1 MPGVTLICG
10 MIPISILDLTPIKQ
24 GCSIAQTMAETLELA
39 RLAERLG
46 FHRYWLVEHH
56 NTPSVAGAATA
67 VVMAHVAA
75 GTKTIRVGAGGIML
89 PNHAPLMVAEQFGTL
104 AALFPGRIDL
114 GLGRG
119 IPCDAATLQALR
131 RMPNDMADFPR
142 DVQELLFFLRP
153 SAPGQKVRA
162 IPGEGTQVPVWILSS
177 SVGGAQLAANLGL
190 PFAYAS
196 HFAPDQ
202 LDAALAAYR
211 ARFMPSPTLQKP
223 QVMLSLSVVA
233 AESDEEAQLLYSS
246 ALQATAAPLPPPI
259 PDYERTVDPQ
269 RLALIRNSLRHS
281 LVGSGETVAKGLS
294 SFIARYRPD
303 EVIATAQIY
312 DHAAHKKSLEILAN
326 ASGIAAAGS
335 ARLSAA
341 AAEG

>member
-1 MPGVTLICG
+1 

-24 GCSIAQTMAETLELA
+24 GGSIARTMSETLELA
-39 RLAERLG
+39 RHAERLG

-56 NTPSVAGAATA
+56 NTPSVGGAATA

-75 GTKTIRVGAGGIML
+75 GTSTIRVGAGGIML

-153 SAPGQKVRA
+153 AAPGQKVRA
-162 IPGEGTQVPVWILSS
+162 IPGEGANVPVWILGSS
-177 SVGGAQLAANLGL
+177 LGGAQLAAGLGL
-190 PFAYAS
+190 PFAFAS

-202 LDAALAAYR
+202 LDVALAAYR
-211 ARFMPSPTLQKP
+211 GRFVPSAALKKP
-223 QVMLSLSVVA
+223 HVMLSLSVVA
-233 AESDEEAQLLYSS
+233 ADSDEEARWHYSS
-246 ALQATAAPLPPPI
+246 ALQATTAPLPPPVR
-259 PDYERTVDPQ
+259 DYERTVDPQ
-269 RLALIRNSLRHS
+269 RLALVKNSLRHS
-281 LVGSGETVAKGLS
+281 LVGSAETVAKGLS
-294 SFIARYRPD
+294 GFIARYQPD
-303 EVIATAQIY
+303 EVIATAQIF
-312 DHAAHKKSLEILAN
+312 DHAAHMKSLELLARV
-326 ASGIAAAGS
+326 SGVSAAGS
-335 ARLSAA
+335 PAALASASA
-341 AAEG
+341 D